1 MKFFLNIFGIIFFV
15 FSNYSLA
22 DQNLIESLKEGKK
35 LIFIRHAYA
44 PGNGDPNNFTLKDC
58 SSQRNLDH
66 KGIQQSKKI
75 GIFFSENRINLDK
88 ILSSEWCRCIDTAK
102 IAFKNYETFNALNS
116 FYDPQFAK
124 NKNEQLKNLKEY
136 IK

>member
-44 PGNGDPNNFTLKDC
+44 PGSGDPDDFEISDC
-58 SSQRNLDH
+58 ASQRNLSIE
-66 KGIQQSKKI
+66 GINQSKKI
-75 GIFFSENRINLDK
+75 GQEFKLVKLVLLD
-88 ILSSEWCRCIDTAK
+88 
-102 IAFKNYETFNALNS
+102 Y
-116 FYDPQFAK
+116 
-124 NKNEQLKNLKEY
+124 
-136 IK
+136 